1 MLPTK
6 PSFKGKKGG
15 GGTERYQRIK
25 KNIENGAL
33 LPCMSFVVFVSLLF
47 KPFVLLFQREEPMLH
62 MLHPQ
67 MKKLV
72 QDLLMKF
79 VDPKVVKR
87 WTGVNEMLDYDVDK
101 KENFRVQPEMGTK
114 TCSFLDEMVKD
125 TLVKKAFIEE
135 IVTKFYGHVHECY
148 Q

>member
-1 MLPTK
+1 
-6 PSFKGKKGG
+6 
-15 GGTERYQRIK
+15 
-25 KNIENGAL
+25 
-33 LPCMSFVVFVSLLF
+33 
-47 KPFVLLFQREEPMLH
+47 MLH

-87 WTGVNEMLDYDVDK
+87 LTGVNEMLDYDVDK
-101 KENFRVQPEMGTK
+101 KEKFHVQPEMGTK